1 MIDNIKDSIK
11 QWIHLNILLVLM
23 MFVIRIIF
31 FIEVTTRIN
40 IDVSQFSNIILGI
53 KYDLLLAAHIIT
65 WLAPIFLILHHF
77 HPKTTVRIYKT
88 LIFTYAIISTFLTE
102 YFCNLMMP
110 LAKGIIKLQKYSV
123 RNVDI
128 IA

>member
-40 IDVSQFSNIILGI
+40 IDASQFSNIILGI
-53 KYDLLLAAHIIT
+53 KYDLLLAAHIIA
-65 WLAPIFLILHHF
+65 WLTPIFLILHHC
-77 HPKTTVRIYKT
+77 
-88 LIFTYAIISTFLTE
+88 
-102 YFCNLMMP
+102 FCP
-110 LAKGIIKLQKYSV
+110 IVTIPS
-123 RNVDI
+123 
-128 IA
+128 